1 MHFVVPELDAGAVL
15 AQASVPVQPDESP
28 QTLADRELA
37 VEHALYPEVLRLLAD
52 GKVKLHNGLAVFS

>member
-1 MHFVVPELDAGAVL
+1 MPDNTAA
-15 AQASVPVQPDESP
+15 ASVPVQPDESP
-28 QTLADRELA
+28 QTLADRVLA